1 MNDLRCLKCGTILVG
16 GEALEALCNKIADE
30 NGGLAK
36 FTVKC
41 HKCKSKF
48 GVVVGADFTG
58 AIVLITPPERTND
71 CLKDLKEMLET
82 GFTVVA
88 IASIVNS
95 AKASQYISFL

>member
-30 NGGLAK
+30 KGGLAK
-36 FTVKC
+36 FVVKC
-41 HKCKSKF
+41 PKCKSKF

-58 AIVLITPPERTND
+58 AIVLITPPERVD
-71 CLKDLKEMLET
+71 DSLEEMRQMFEAGL
-82 GFTVVA
+82 TVVA
-88 IASIVNS
+88 IAAVVNS